1 MFLTEGLTA
10 KGKPRKDQLD
20 LRGHSNAINY
30 LLGFIRDK
38 ERAIAELVA
47 AKLGSERVFLD
58 EWFEHKILG
67 SDMDVLL

>member
-1 MFLTEGLTA
+1 MDYRFEVAFSFAG
-10 KGKPRKDQLD
+10 P
-20 LRGHSNAINY
+20 H
-30 LLGFIRDK
+30 RDK

-47 AKLGSERVFLD
+47 AKLGSERVFFD